1 MAIAHIRRK
10 INEAQTFGSGPEIGD
25 IDFAGAF
32 DGVTQDALYDPD
44 AKKVKLGPNSLV
56 PARNLM
62 QYDIIVGPDGK
73 EYDFRYLR
81 RRINL
86 TKQVMS
92 KNSSTAGIYA
102 VLNMLT
108 IVPSFY
114 IETMGVDGVRFF
126 INPAFANSLSDTKFV
141 GILAHEAF
149 HIIYQ
154 HISRAESYGM
164 ENDPANMAGDYEIN
178 YALEHLNKDFK
189 GVFSEPGPGGL
200 RFLYDEKYAD
210 MAYED
215 IYDDLK
221 KNPPVIPPRVPRF
234 PPNITQD
241 FIDGYKD
248 AWNKAVAAAKAEGIL
263 K

>member
-1 MAIAHIRRK
+1 MATAHIRRK

-32 DGVTQDALYDPD
+32 DGVEQDALYDPD
-44 AKKVKLGPNSLV
+44 AKKVRLGPNSLV

-62 QYDIIVGPDGK
+62 QYDIVVGPDGK
-73 EYDFRYLR
+73 DYDFRYLR
-81 RRINL
+81 RRINI
-86 TKQVMS
+86 TKQIMS

-108 IVPSFY
+108 IVPSFG
-114 IETMGVDGVRFF
+114 IETAGVDGVRFF

-141 GILAHEAF
+141 GILAHETF

-154 HISRAESYGM
+154 HIPRGESYGM
-164 ENDPANMAGDYEIN
+164 EAELSNIAGDYEIN

-189 GVFSEPGPGGL
+189 GVFSEPGPGGM

-215 IYDDLK
+215 IYDELK
-221 KNPPVIPPRVPRF
+221 KNPPVIPPQ
-234 PPNITQD
+234 PPQLPPKISQD

-248 AWNKAVAAAKAEGIL
+248 AWNKAVAAAKAAGIL

>member
-1 MAIAHIRRK
+1 MATAYIRRK

-32 DGVTQDALYDPD
+32 DGVEQDALHDPN
-44 AKKVKLGPNSLV
+44 AKKVRLGPNSLV

-62 QYDIIVGPDGK
+62 QYDIVVGPDGK
-73 EYDFRYLR
+73 DYDFRYLR
-81 RRINL
+81 RRINI
-86 TKQVMS
+86 TKQIMS

-108 IVPSFY
+108 IVPSFG
-114 IETMGVDGVRFF
+114 IETAGVDGVRFF

-141 GILAHEAF
+141 GVLAHETF

-154 HISRAESYGM
+154 HIPRGESYGM
-164 ENDPANMAGDYEIN
+164 EAELSNIAGDYEIN
-178 YALEHLNKDFK
+178 YALEHLNTDFK
-189 GVFSEPGPGGL
+189 GVFSEPGPGGM

-215 IYDDLK
+215 IYDELK
-221 KNPPVIPPRVPRF
+221 KNPPVIPPQPPKF
-234 PPNITQD
+234 PPNISQD
-241 FIDGYKD
+241 FIDGYRD
-248 AWNKAVAAAKAEGIL
+248 AWNKAVAAAKAAGIL

>member
-1 MAIAHIRRK
+1 MATAHIRRK
-10 INEAQTFGSGPEIGD
+10 INEAQTFGSGLEIGD

-32 DGVTQDALYDPD
+32 DGVEQDALYDPD
-44 AKKVKLGPNSLV
+44 AKKVRLGPNSLV

-62 QYDIIVGPDGK
+62 QYDIVVGPDGK
-73 EYDFRYLR
+73 DYDFRYLR
-81 RRINL
+81 RRINI
-86 TKQVMS
+86 TKQIMS

-108 IVPSFY
+108 IVPSFG
-114 IETMGVDGVRFF
+114 IETAGVDGVRFF

-141 GILAHEAF
+141 GILAHETF

-154 HISRAESYGM
+154 HIPRGESHGM
-164 ENDPANMAGDYEIN
+164 EAELSNIAGDYEIN
-178 YALEHLNKDFK
+178 YALEHLNTDFK
-189 GVFSEPGPGGL
+189 GVFSEPGPGGM

-215 IYDDLK
+215 IYDELK
-221 KNPPVIPPRVPRF
+221 KNHPVIPPQPPQL
-234 PPNITQD
+234 PPNISQD

-248 AWNKAVAAAKAEGIL
+248 AWNKAVAAAKAAGIL

>member
-1 MAIAHIRRK
+1 
-10 INEAQTFGSGPEIGD
+10 
-25 IDFAGAF
+25 
-32 DGVTQDALYDPD
+32 
-44 AKKVKLGPNSLV
+44 
-56 PARNLM
+56 
-62 QYDIIVGPDGK
+62 
-73 EYDFRYLR
+73 
-81 RRINL
+81 
-86 TKQVMS
+86 
-92 KNSSTAGIYA
+92 
-102 VLNMLT
+102 MLT

-154 HISRAESYGM
+154 HISRGESYGM

-215 IYDDLK
+215 IYDDLM

-248 AWNKAVAAAKAEGIL
+248 AWNKAVAEAKAAGIL

>member
-1 MAIAHIRRK
+1 MATAHIRRK

-32 DGVTQDALYDPD
+32 DGVEQDALYDPD
-44 AKKVKLGPNSLV
+44 AKKVRLGPNSLV

-62 QYDIIVGPDGK
+62 QYDIVVGPDGK
-73 EYDFRYLR
+73 DYDFRYLR
-81 RRINL
+81 RRINI
-86 TKQVMS
+86 TKQIMS

-108 IVPSFY
+108 IVPSFG
-114 IETMGVDGVRFF
+114 IETAGVDGVRFF

-141 GILAHEAF
+141 GILAHETF

-154 HISRAESYGM
+154 HIPRGESYGM
-164 ENDPANMAGDYEIN
+164 EAELSNIAGDYEIN

-189 GVFSEPGPGGL
+189 GVFSEPGPGGM

-215 IYDDLK
+215 IYDELK
-221 KNPPVIPPRVPRF
+221 KNPPVIPPQPPQL
-234 PPNITQD
+234 PPNISQD

-248 AWNKAVAAAKAEGIL
+248 AWNKAVAAAKAAGIL

>member
-1 MAIAHIRRK
+1 MALAYIKRK
-10 INEAQTFGSGPEIGD
+10 INEAQAFGTGLEMGD

-32 DGVTQDALYDPD
+32 DSVAQDALGDPD
-44 AKKVKLGPNSLV
+44 AKKVKLGPNSLI

-62 QYDIIVGPDGK
+62 QYDIVIGPDGK

-81 RRINL
+81 RRINI
-86 TKQVMS
+86 TKQIMS
-92 KNSSTAGIYA
+92 RNSSTAGIYA

-108 IVPSFY
+108 IIPTFG

-126 INPAFANSLSDTKFV
+126 VNPAFANSLTDTKFV
-141 GILAHEAF
+141 GVFAHEAF

-154 HISRAESYGM
+154 HIPRGESYGM
-164 ENDPANMAGDYEIN
+164 EHELSNIAGDYEIN
-178 YALEHLNKDFK
+178 YAIEHLNKDFK
-189 GVFSEPGPGGL
+189 GVFSEPGPDGME
-200 RFLYDEKYAD
+200 FLYDEKYAS

-215 IYDDLK
+215 IYEDLK
-221 KNPPVIPPRVPRF
+221 KNPPTIPPQPPQL
-234 PPNITQD
+234 PPNISQD

-248 AWNKAVAAAKAEGIL
+248 AWNKAVAAAKAAGIL

>member
-1 MAIAHIRRK
+1 MAFAYIRRK

-32 DGVTQDALYDPD
+32 DGVTQDALNDPT
-44 AKKVKLGPNSLV
+44 ARRVKLGPNSLV
-56 PARNLM
+56 PARDLM
-62 QYDIIVGPDGK
+62 QYDIVVGPDGK
-73 EYDFRYLR
+73 DYDFRYLR

-86 TKQVMS
+86 TKQIMS
-92 KNSSTAGIYA
+92 KNSSTAGIYV

-108 IVPSFY
+108 IIPTFG

-126 INPAFANSLSDTKFV
+126 VNPAFANSLSDTMFV
-141 GILAHEAF
+141 GVFAHEAF

-154 HISRAESYGM
+154 HIPRGEAYGM
-164 ENDPANMAGDYEIN
+164 EHELSNIAGDYEIN
-178 YALEHLNKDFK
+178 YAIEHLNKDFK
-189 GVFSEPGPGGL
+189 GVFSTPGPDGSQ
-200 RFLYDEKYAD
+200 FLYDEQYAN

-215 IYDDLK
+215 IYEK
-221 KNPPVIPPRVPRF
+221 VKQNPPITPPTPPQL
-234 PPNITQD
+234 PPNISQD

-248 AWNKAVAAAKAEGIL
+248 AWNAAVAAAKAAGIL

>member
-1 MAIAHIRRK
+1 MATAHIRRK

-32 DGVTQDALYDPD
+32 DGVEQDALYDPD
-44 AKKVKLGPNSLV
+44 AKKVRLGPNSLV

-62 QYDIIVGPDGK
+62 QYDIVVGPDGK
-73 EYDFRYLR
+73 DYDFRYLR
-81 RRINL
+81 RRINI
-86 TKQVMS
+86 TKQIMS

-108 IVPSFY
+108 IVPSFG
-114 IETMGVDGVRFF
+114 IETAGVDGVRFF

-141 GILAHEAF
+141 GVLAHETF

-154 HISRAESYGM
+154 HIPRGESYGM
-164 ENDPANMAGDYEIN
+164 EAELSNIAGDYEIN

-189 GVFSEPGPGGL
+189 GVFSEPGPGGM

-215 IYDDLK
+215 IYDELK
-221 KNPPVIPPRVPRF
+221 KNPPVIPPQPPKF
-234 PPNITQD
+234 PPNISQD
-241 FIDGYKD
+241 FIDGYRD
-248 AWNKAVAAAKAEGIL
+248 AWNKAVAAAKAAGIL